1 MPQAEARVVHI
12 DPRQGRRKARAE
24 ARAFTAPLSYGT
36 VLTGARRLKGAV
48 VAAADGI
55 ERLDFVN
62 AAGAVL
68 LGWADPEVE
77 AAVARAYGDDRDLEG
92 RAAEQLSAYIPCAD
106 AVAFRST
113 VSEALGDALLAAKA
127 ATGRDGA
134 FFCDQD
140 TVLAGDLLTLQATL
154 GAHAGQVAAIVV
166 QPMDAPCAFL
176 TGLRRLADLHG
187 AVLVFDEARTA
198 FRVHAGGAQALA
210 GVRPDLA
217 VLGPSLANGRPLAAI
232 CGRVEVMRLLPAAGP
247 KVSTAALA
255 AASVTLRKIDSEDV
269 AAHLRV
275 RGAEISAEVEAR
287 LRETGA
293 DAWLGVHGDP
303 TWSVVAAMP
312 RPGFDSGALERT
324 LNEMLFGEGILSFGA
339 HTPSLAT
346 GEREIGALLAAY
358 DAVLPKLV
366 KRVRAGGFN
375 LRRRGSADA

>member
-1 MPQAEARVVHI
+1 
-12 DPRQGRRKARAE
+12 
-24 ARAFTAPLSYGT
+24 
-36 VLTGARRLKGAV
+36 
-48 VAAADGI
+48 
-55 ERLDFVN
+55 
-62 AAGAVL
+62 
-68 LGWADPEVE
+68 
-77 AAVARAYGDDRDLEG
+77 
-92 RAAEQLSAYIPCAD
+92 
-106 AVAFRST
+106 
-113 VSEALGDALLAAKA
+113 
-127 ATGRDGA
+127 
-134 FFCDQD
+134 
-140 TVLAGDLLTLQATL
+140 
-154 GAHAGQVAAIVV
+154 
-166 QPMDAPCAFL
+166 
-176 TGLRRLADLHG
+176 
-187 AVLVFDEARTA
+187 
-198 FRVHAGGAQALA
+198 
-210 GVRPDLA
+210 